1 MSPEPL
7 AVDLVGEADR
17 AHESAIESIRDLLVA
32 TKDRRYFD
40 IMRRLI
46 AMRSEAQVRR
56 MEAEQGLRGIT
67 LSGGG

>member
-1 MSPEPL
+1 MGVEMAIPEPL

-17 AHESAIESIRDLLVA
+17 AHEAAIDSIRDLMTA

-46 AMRSEAQVRR
+46 AMRSQAQVARTER
-56 MEAEQGLRGIT
+56 EMGI
-67 LSGGG
+67 G

>member
-1 MSPEPL
+1 LSAIEPL

-17 AHESAIESIRDLLVA
+17 AHEAAIEAIRDLMTA

-46 AMRSEAQVRR
+46 AMRSVEQVER
-56 MEAEQGLRGIT
+56 MEREMGIAR
-67 LSGGG
+67 